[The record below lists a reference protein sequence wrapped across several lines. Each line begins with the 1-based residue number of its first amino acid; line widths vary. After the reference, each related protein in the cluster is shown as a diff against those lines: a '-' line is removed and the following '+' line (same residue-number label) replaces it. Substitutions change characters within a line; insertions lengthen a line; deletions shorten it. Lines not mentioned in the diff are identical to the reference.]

1 MLAIMTG
8 HNSFDNE
15 VWIVKL
21 VEFVKSVLAQDRVR
35 LIGICFGHQIIGR
48 ALEQKVGRSDRGWE
62 VSVTP
67 MQLTAKGKEL
77 FGVEE
82 LVSPLNIYTRVVHKV
97 ISITLLTIPLPP
109 GHSPNAPRR
118 GLHLASL
125 RGAPWPLAAM

>member
-1 MLAIMTG
+1 M
-8 HNSFDNE
+8 
-15 VWIVKL
+15 KL

-35 LIGICFGHQIIGR
+35 LIGVCFGHQIIGR

-82 LVSPLNIYTRVVHKV
+82 LVSPRHAYTRRALSYLDHTTDMRIPSRPSTKCTKT
-97 ISITLLTIPLPP
+97 SSTPGPPPSSTLAT
-109 GHSPNAPRR
+109 RR
-118 GLHLASL
+118 
-125 RGAPWPLAAM
+125 AATCRACTRRSA

>member
-1 MLAIMTG
+1 MSFACALWVDGIDWADVGFAPTTG

-21 VEFVKSVLAQDRVR
+21 VEFVQKVLAQGRVR
-35 LIGICFGHQIIGR
+35 LIVICFGHQIIGR
-48 ALEQKVGRSDRGWE
+48 ALGQEVGRSDRGWE

-82 LVSPLNIYTRVVHKV
+82 LVSPRNTRSLCH
-97 ISITLLTIPLPP
+97 TLSRPY
-109 GHSPNAPRR
+109 H
-118 GLHLASL
+118 
-125 RGAPWPLAAM
+125 

>member
-1 MLAIMTG
+1 MRLGKGAIGLMRRFKSG

-21 VEFVKSVLAQDRVR
+21 VEFVKKVLAQDRVR

-82 LVSPLNIYTRVVHKV
+82 LVSCDLVD
-97 ISITLLTIPLPP
+97 
-109 GHSPNAPRR
+109 
-118 GLHLASL
+118 L
-125 RGAPWPLAAM
+125 R

>member
-1 MLAIMTG
+1 MTG

-62 VSVTP
+62 
-67 MQLTAKGKEL
+67 
-77 FGVEE
+77 GVVWSGRAGEF
-82 LVSPLNIYTRVVHKV
+82 
-97 ISITLLTIPLPP
+97 
-109 GHSPNAPRR
+109 
-118 GLHLASL
+118 
-125 RGAPWPLAAM
+125 